1 LKTPITALTEGRK
14 APSSTLDPDRFDI
27 QRTNAG
33 RQLREREHE
42 TVGIVLRPGTPADAP
57 ACGNICYEAFKAI
70 CTAHNFPPDFPTP
83 EEARGLL
90 SMFLAHRDFY
100 SVVAESE
107 GRIVGS
113 NFLDERSIIAGVGPI
128 TVDPTGQNRGVGGR
142 LMQDVL
148 DRAVQQKA
156 VGVRLLQSGY
166 HNRSLCLYTKLGFRT
181 REPVSVL
188 QGTPLGQRFV
198 GYEVRPATTADVI
211 ACNQICNQVHGFDR
225 AGELRDAIEQ
235 NTASV
240 VEHLGRIAGYTTG
253 IAFFGHSVAQTNR
266 DLMALIGAAPE
277 FGGPG
282 FLLPTRNQEV
292 FSHCLEA
299 GLKLVFQMTLMTV
312 GLYSEPAGAYM
323 PSVLY

>member
-1 LKTPITALTEGRK
+1 MLKTPITALTEGRK
-14 APSSTLDPDRFDI
+14 APSSTLDPDRF
-27 QRTNAG
+27 
-33 RQLREREHE
+33 
-42 TVGIVLRPGTPADAP
+42 VLRPGTASDAA

-83 EEARGLL
+83 EVARGLL
-90 SMFLAHRDFY
+90 SMLLAHRDFY

-113 NFLDERSIIAGVGPI
+113 NFLDERSSIAGVGPI
-128 TVDPTGQNRGVGGR
+128 TVDPTGQNHGVGGR

-148 DRAVQQKA
+148 DRAAQQKA

-188 QGTPLGQRFV
+188 QGKPLGQRFA
-198 GYEVRPATTADVI
+198 GYEVRPATTADVA

-282 FLLPTRNQEV
+282 FLLPTRNHEV
-292 FSHCLEA
+292 FSYCLEA

-312 GLYSEPAGAYM
+312 GFYNEPAGAYM

>member
-1 LKTPITALTEGRK
+1 
-14 APSSTLDPDRFDI
+14 
-27 QRTNAG
+27 
-33 RQLREREHE
+33 
-42 TVGIVLRPGTPADAP
+42 
-57 ACGNICYEAFKAI
+57 
-70 CTAHNFPPDFPTP
+70 
-83 EEARGLL
+83 
-90 SMFLAHRDFY
+90 MFLAHRDFY

-148 DRAVQQKA
+148 DRAAQQKA

-166 HNRSLCLYTKLGFRT
+166 HNRALCLYTKLGFRT

-188 QGTPLGQRFV
+188 QGTPLGQRFA
-198 GYEVRPATTADVI
+198 GYKVRPATTADV
-211 ACNQICNQVHGFDR
+211 ATCNQICNQVHGFDR

-240 VEHLGRIAGYTTG
+240 VEHLGCITGYTTG

-266 DLMALIGAAPE
+266 DLIALMGAAPE
-277 FGGPG
+277 LGGPG
-282 FLLPTRNQEV
+282 FLLPTRNQEAV
-292 FSHCLEA
+292 A
-299 GLKLVFQMTLMTV
+299 TV
-312 GLYSEPAGAYM
+312 
-323 PSVLY
+323 

>member
-1 LKTPITALTEGRK
+1 MTEVPK

-27 QRTNAG
+27 QHTNAG
-33 RQLREREHE
+33 RQLREGEHK
-42 TVGIVLRPGTPADAP
+42 TAGIVLRPGTAADAA

-70 CTAHNFPPDFPTP
+70 CTTHNFPPDFPTP
-83 EEARGLL
+83 EVAKGLL

-148 DRAVQQKA
+148 DRAAQQKA

-166 HNRSLCLYTKLGFRT
+166 HNRALCLYTKLGFRT
-181 REPVSVL
+181 REPISVL
-188 QGTPLGQRFV
+188 QGAPLRQRFA
-198 GYEVRPATTADVI
+198 GYEVRPATTADVT

-240 VEHLGRIAGYTTG
+240 VEHLGCITGYTTG

-282 FLLPTRNQEV
+282 FLLPTRNQEA
-292 FSHCLEA
+292 FSYCLEA

-312 GLYSEPAGAYM
+312 GLYNEPAGAYL